1 MGSKNSKGL
10 CFGVRQK
17 CLFFLLVFIYNL
29 YSKPLAGIITCKRK
43 KLKREVKQVKKIA
56 DVSFVK
62 GVIRKYNFSVKKR
75 LGQNFLINPKILDK
89 ITDAAEVQP
98 DEVVV
103 EIGPGL
109 GALTQSLANKKGIV
123 LAVEID
129 QGVIP
134 ILTHFMQD
142 YPNVKIV
149 NADILKVN
157 LDQLVDEHFGLTK
170 PYKVVANLPYYI
182 TTPIVMYLLESKFKL
197 DSLVIMVQ
205 KEVAE
210 RMTAPPGKK
219 DYGALSVAVQY
230 YTEASLVTRVP
241 SSSFYPAPEV
251 ESAVVKLK
259 LRNKP
264 PVSLY
269 EERCFFQVVKAAFAM
284 RRKTLLNALNSFF
297 ADHSK
302 EELQHFLERCSIDP
316 MRRGETLTLDE
327 FACLSNV
334 LWQAKHK
341 DIP

>member
-1 MGSKNSKGL
+1 
-10 CFGVRQK
+10 V
-17 CLFFLLVFIYNL
+17 
-29 YSKPLAGIITCKRK
+29 
-43 KLKREVKQVKKIA
+43 EKIA
-56 DVSFVK
+56 DIGFVK
-62 GVIRKYNFSVKKR
+62 GVIRKHNFFIKKR
-75 LGQNFLINPKILDK
+75 FGQNFLINPIILDK
-89 ITDAAEVQP
+89 ITEAAEVQP
-98 DEVVV
+98 GEVVV

-109 GALTQSLANKKGIV
+109 GALTQSLANKKSQV

-129 QGVIP
+129 RDVLP
-134 ILTHFMQD
+134 ILTQLLHD

-157 LDQLVDEHFGLTK
+157 LDQLVNEHFGLVR

-182 TTPIVMYLLESKFKL
+182 TTPIVMYLLENKFKL

-205 KEVAE
+205 REVAE

-230 YTEASLVTRVP
+230 YTESSLVTKVP
-241 SSSFYPAPEV
+241 ASSFYPAPEV

-264 PVSLY
+264 PVSLCD
-269 EERCFFQVVKAAFAM
+269 ENLFFQVVKAAFAM

-297 ADHSK
+297 ADYDK
-302 EELQHFLERCSIDP
+302 EDIQYFLEKCSIDP
-316 MRRGETLTLDE
+316 KRRGETLTLDE
-327 FACLSNV
+327 FASLTNV

-341 DIP
+341 DSP